1 MLIPSVPRSPSGALV
16 AGDLADFF
24 GRRITIISGCMVFF
38 VGVALQTASHG
49 LGLLV
54 AGRLVAGVGIG
65 FVSAIIIL
73 YSELFSLLPDLCA
86 LSQLN

>member
-1 MLIPSVPRSPSGALV
+1 MTLHRYQLTGAII

-24 GRRITIISGCMVFF
+24 GRRITILAGCMVFF
-38 VGVALQTASHG
+38 VGVALQTASSG

-73 YSELFSLLPDLCA
+73 YSKW
-86 LSQLN
+86 

>member
-1 MLIPSVPRSPSGALV
+1 LAGAII

-38 VGVALQTASHG
+38 VGVALQTATQG
-49 LGLLV
+49 LGLIV
-54 AGRLVAGVGIG
+54 AGRLIAGVGIG

-73 YSELFSLLPDLCA
+73 YSE
-86 LSQLN
+86 